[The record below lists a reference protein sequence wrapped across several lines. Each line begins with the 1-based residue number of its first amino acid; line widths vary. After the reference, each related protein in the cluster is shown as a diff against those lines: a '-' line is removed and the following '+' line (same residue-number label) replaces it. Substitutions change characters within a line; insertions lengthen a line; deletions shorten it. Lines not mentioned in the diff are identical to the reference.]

1 MSVSQLSADSDAL
14 MVADAID
21 LPAYLERIGYHGPL
35 VPTPEL
41 LATLVERHMAA
52 IPFEAI
58 DVLLDRGV
66 DLAPSA
72 VDTKMLAGQRGGYC
86 FEHASL
92 LRRALLAIG
101 FPVESHL
108 ARVWVHG
115 GLEAPVPAAT
125 HASLKV
131 SAGERLWLVDVG
143 FGGFMANQP
152 LVWQPDTPQQTRFGA
167 FRITE
172 TAHGFMVESQHRGR
186 WSPLYEILDFDW
198 QPVDFE
204 MANHYVAEHPASHFR
219 HELMVARTQGD
230 SRSTLAGNRL
240 KIASVDGACDER
252 RLDADGLADALATVF
267 GLPVAADWR
276 PLLERVAAGTD

>member
-1 MSVSQLSADSDAL
+1 MSISRLSADSDA
-14 MVADAID
+14 MIVANAID
-21 LPAYLERIGYHGPL
+21 LPAYLERVGYHGPL
-35 VPTPEL
+35 VPTPQL
-41 LATLVERHMAA
+41 LAALVERHMAA

-72 VDTKMLAGQRGGYC
+72 VDAKLLAGQRGGYC
-86 FEHASL
+86 FEHANL

-115 GLEAPVPAAT
+115 ALEAPVPAAT

-131 SAGERLWLVDVG
+131 SAAERLWLVDVG
-143 FGGFMANQP
+143 FGGFMANEP

-172 TAHGFMVESQHRGR
+172 TANGYMVESRHRGS

-204 MANHYVAEHPASHFR
+204 MANHYVAQHPDSHFR
-219 HELMVARTQGD
+219 RDLMVARTQGGT
-230 SRSTLAGNRL
+230 RSTLAGNRL
-240 KIASVDGACDER
+240 KIVNANGTCEER
-252 RLDADGLADALATVF
+252 RLDADGLADTLATVF

-276 PLLERVAAGTD
+276 PLLERVAARTD